1 MNGNFAQNITSAIQ
15 SNRVFET
22 SIDPELI
29 NQNWTTIVNMIDSHP
44 KDLIK
49 FEWKKN
55 RTELQQLHRRA
66 TVNPIVKEIISLLQN
81 TCPDKQITN
90 IAFIGFG
97 KHKSFPLHK
106 DSMDVLLLQVKGR
119 IKLKVEKI
127 NKVMV
132 PGDVVYIPRG
142 TDHEI
147 LPLQSRV
154 TYSFGI
160 ED

>member
-1 MNGNFAQNITSAIQ
+1 
-15 SNRVFET
+15 
-22 SIDPELI
+22 
-29 NQNWTTIVNMIDSHP
+29 MIDSHP

-49 FEWKKN
+49 VESQKN
-55 RTELQQLHRRA
+55 RTELQELHRRA
-66 TVNPIVKEIISLLQN
+66 RVKPIVKEIISLLQN

-132 PGDVVYIPRG
+132 KKLAMLFIYLD

-160 ED
+160 EG

>member
-15 SNRVFET
+15 NNRVFET

-44 KDLIK
+44 KEYIK
-49 FEWKKN
+49 VESHKN
-55 RTELQQLHRRA
+55 RTELQKLHLRES
-66 TVNPIVKEIISLLQN
+66 VKPIVKQLISLLEN
-81 TCPDKQITN
+81 ICPDKIITN

-97 KHKSFPLHK
+97 KHRSFPLHRDK
-106 DSMDVLLLQVKGR
+106 MDVLLLQVKGR
-119 IKLKVEKI
+119 IKLTVGEI
-127 NKVMV
+127 NKVMNV
-132 PGDVVYIPRG
+132 GDVVYIPRG
-142 TDHEI
+142 TEHEI
-147 LPLQSRV
+147 TPLQSRV

>member
-15 SNRVFET
+15 NNRVFET

-55 RTELQQLHRRA
+55 RTELQELHRKA
-66 TVNPIVKEIISLLQN
+66 TVKPIVKEIISLLQN

-97 KHKSFPLHK
+97 KHKSFPSHK

-160 ED
+160 EG

>member
-1 MNGNFAQNITSAIQ
+1 MNG
-15 SNRVFET
+15 
-22 SIDPELI
+22 
-29 NQNWTTIVNMIDSHP
+29 
-44 KDLIK
+44 
-49 FEWKKN
+49 KKN

-66 TVNPIVKEIISLLQN
+66 TVKPIVKEIISLLQN

-119 IKLKVEKI
+119 IKLKVEII

-132 PGDVVYIPRG
+132 PGDVVYIHRG

-160 ED
+160 EG

>member
-15 SNRVFET
+15 NNRVFET

-55 RTELQQLHRRA
+55 RTELQELHRRA
-66 TVNPIVKEIISLLQN
+66 TVKPIVKEIISLLQN

-160 ED
+160 EG

>member
-55 RTELQQLHRRA
+55 RTELQELHRRA
-66 TVNPIVKEIISLLQN
+66 TVKPIVKEIISLLQN

-160 ED
+160 EG

>member
-1 MNGNFAQNITSAIQ
+1 M
-15 SNRVFET
+15 
-22 SIDPELI
+22 
-29 NQNWTTIVNMIDSHP
+29 
-44 KDLIK
+44 
-49 FEWKKN
+49 
-55 RTELQQLHRRA
+55 
-66 TVNPIVKEIISLLQN
+66 QN

-160 ED
+160 EG

>member
-1 MNGNFAQNITSAIQ
+1 MWKNDLVSAIQ
-15 SNRVFET
+15 SNRVLET
-22 SIDPELI
+22 SIEPELI

-49 FEWKKN
+49 VESQKN
-55 RTELQQLHRRA
+55 RTELQELHRRA
-66 TVNPIVKEIISLLQN
+66 RVKPIVKEIISLLQN

-119 IKLKVEKI
+119 IRLKVKKI

-160 ED
+160 EG

>member
-15 SNRVFET
+15 NNRVFET

-66 TVNPIVKEIISLLQN
+66 TVKPIVKEIISLLQN

>member
-1 MNGNFAQNITSAIQ
+1 MWKNDLVSAIQ
-15 SNRVFET
+15 SNRVLET
-22 SIDPELI
+22 SIEPELI

-44 KDLIK
+44 KNLVQV
-49 FEWKKN
+49 ESQKN
-55 RTELQQLHRRA
+55 RTALRDLHRRA
-66 TVNPIVKEIISLLQN
+66 TVKPIVKEIISLLQN

-97 KHKSFPLHK
+97 QHKSFPLHK

-119 IKLKVEKI
+119 IRLKVKKI
-127 NKVMV
+127 NKIMV

-160 ED
+160 EG

>member
-15 SNRVFET
+15 NNRVFET

-55 RTELQQLHRRA
+55 RTELQELHRRA
-66 TVNPIVKEIISLLQN
+66 TVKPIVKEIISLLQN

-97 KHKSFPLHK
+97 KHKSFPSHK

-160 ED
+160 EG